1 MNKAHIEHLKSE
13 FVDIVGD
20 YCSAFCQKHGWEAY
34 NPDMWVG
41 EDVGGVLEVCDRYIN
56 MDDIRYDI
64 DNDIEVGVL
73 EEWYDY
79 STEIAFFEGGR
90 NVNYPSWCKG
100 YRPYSAEQLERISEA
115 QTAVNVAKNHL
126 RELVEQYKAYDL

>member
-1 MNKAHIEHLKSE
+1 MNKSHKELIRGRYENAVHE
-13 FVDIVGD
+13 
-20 YCSAFCQKHGWEAY
+20 YCHAFRRKHGY
-34 NPDMWVG
+34 HYDPDGWVG

-64 DNDIEVGVL
+64 DNDIKVGVL

-90 NVNYPSWCKG
+90 NVNYPSWCRG